1 MTFLVPK
8 EALNPKEPGARQ
20 VLFEDLLAQPD
31 LNRHIAIAWAR
42 LSGNRRAVV
51 RTSRVT
57 VLKPFTL

>member
-1 MTFLVPK
+1 MTYLVSN
-8 EALNPKEPGARQ
+8 EALNSKEPGARQ

-42 LSGNRRAVV
+42 LAENRCAVDG
-51 RTSRVT
+51 TSRVT